1 MCFFIVYVCARVRV
15 CAPAC
20 VQATLACGFRDVSR
34 YVCAQFACIHLC
46 GRRLNVFMKT
56 QALCGNPLST
66 NKDLMCLL
74 ICLYARSVHELVPFY
89 LQKLH

>member
-1 MCFFIVYVCARVRV
+1 MCFFIVCVR
-15 CAPAC
+15 AL

-34 YVCAQFACIHLC
+34 YVCALFAHMHLC
-46 GRRLNVFMKT
+46 GHRLNVFMKT

-74 ICLYARSVHELVPFY
+74 ICVCARSVHELVPFC